1 MEKWKVEESKI
12 VLDASPFVRLRQDK
26 VTLPSGLVIP
36 DYNVVEEPDI
46 VTIFALTPQKEL
58 LLVEQYK
65 HGIGEIC
72 LELVGGLMDSTEAL
86 EDAKRELLEETGH
99 TSSNWQ
105 AAGCYIVN
113 PTRQPNRMYHFI
125 ALNVEKVA
133 EQNLDDTE
141 SIRVHSMTLAQVHQA
156 ITEGRI
162 AAVHSVAAIYRS
174 LLILGL

>member
-1 MEKWKVEESKI
+1 MEKWKVEDSKI

-46 VTIFALTPQKEL
+46 VTIFALTAQKEL

-72 LELVGGLMDSTEAL
+72 LELVGGLMDGKEAL
-86 EDAKRELLEETGH
+86 EDAKRELLEETGYE
-99 TSSNWQ
+99 SSNWQ
-105 AAGCYIVN
+105 AAGCYIIN

-125 ALNVEKVA
+125 ALDAEKVA
-133 EQNLDDTE
+133 EQNLDSTE
-141 SIRVHSMTLAQVHQA
+141 AIHVHRMPLPQVHQA
-156 ITEGRI
+156 IAEGKI

-174 LLILGL
+174 LSILGF